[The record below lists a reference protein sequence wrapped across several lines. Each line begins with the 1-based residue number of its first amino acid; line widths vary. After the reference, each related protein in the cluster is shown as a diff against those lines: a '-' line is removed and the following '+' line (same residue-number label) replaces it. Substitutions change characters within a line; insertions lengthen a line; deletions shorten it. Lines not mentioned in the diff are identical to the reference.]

1 MGRLDSSTM
10 SASVEGRVPFVDHRL
25 VEFFNNVP
33 IEFKMRW
40 RSQAHM
46 KEAEMLNSDQI
57 SEVYDTT
64 KYILRE
70 TYKKDLPEIIS
81 ARKKVGFPVPLQ
93 EWLAGPLKG
102 YAKERLLDS
111 KSKTSEVFNSEEVK
125 VSLENAG
132 SNTRSGLKV
141 WMMLNAEEWM
151 RQYNVDI

>member
-1 MGRLDSSTM
+1 MDISKVHLEGLLGRLDSSTM

-70 TYKKDLPEIIS
+70 TYKKTY
-81 ARKKVGFPVPLQ
+81 RKLFL
-93 EWLAGPLKG
+93 L
-102 YAKERLLDS
+102 ER
-111 KSKTSEVFNSEEVK
+111 KWVFLFLCRN
-125 VSLENAG
+125 G
-132 SNTRSGLKV
+132 
-141 WMMLNAEEWM
+141 
-151 RQYNVDI
+151 

>member
-1 MGRLDSSTM
+1 MTIEISFEPLWQNLEGLSLSEKIIWIFQKVHLEGLLGRLDSSTM

-25 VEFFNNVP
+25 VEFFNNIP

-81 ARKKVGFPVPLQ
+81 ARKKVGFPCSS
-93 EWLAGPLKG
+93 AGMASWPFK
-102 YAKERLLDS
+102 RLC
-111 KSKTSEVFNSEEVK
+111 
-125 VSLENAG
+125 
-132 SNTRSGLKV
+132 
-141 WMMLNAEEWM
+141 
-151 RQYNVDI
+151 